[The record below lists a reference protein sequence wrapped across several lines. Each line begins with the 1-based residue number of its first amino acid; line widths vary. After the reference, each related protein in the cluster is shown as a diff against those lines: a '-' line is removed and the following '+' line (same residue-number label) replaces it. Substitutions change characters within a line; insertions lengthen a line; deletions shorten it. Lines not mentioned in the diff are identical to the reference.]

1 MTEAHPAGASPG
13 STLDVAKF
21 LQDLPFTR
29 FHVQLLLICSLVTF
43 FDGLDFSLIS
53 FTLPYLREE
62 MALTDEMTGFVSSA
76 AFLGQM
82 IGSLVGSYL
91 ADLYGRRPVIIW
103 CTILSAVLTFVTG
116 FANTPEMLIVLRLI
130 GGLAIGGLL
139 APAWSINIE
148 SMPAGMKARAVT
160 IIMLGFSF
168 GGAMAG
174 QVTNWLA
181 PQYGWEGVFFFCG
194 AATGVL
200 AIALLFTMPESA
212 RWMVAKNKPAALV
225 GPVLNR
231 FDPAADLKRYSAFRL
246 SDERQVS
253 ADNTEPFVLRT
264 RRFAWSVPADSPNP
278 LVRWLAK
285 FLKTMADLFKGSLAF
300 ITPIIWIT
308 YFFSSFA
315 IYLKASFGVLFME
328 ELDIA
333 RATAANLASI
343 GGMIGAIGGV
353 LLLWMTE
360 KRGPAWIAI
369 APLLGIPLALW
380 IGSGILLDGPLFVP
394 VILLGGIMIGTGH
407 AAVISITSIYYPS
420 AVRSTG
426 GGWASFMAKFAAVAA
441 PILGGYY
448 FLGSDAK
455 VLDGYLFT
463 GLCLAGVVIGL
474 LTLSIFAK
482 RLQAEQANDSPVS
495 QPATA

>member
-1 MTEAHPAGASPG
+1 
-13 STLDVAKF
+13 
-21 LQDLPFTR
+21 
-29 FHVQLLLICSLVTF
+29 
-43 FDGLDFSLIS
+43 
-53 FTLPYLREE
+53 
-62 MALTDEMTGFVSSA
+62 
-76 AFLGQM
+76 
-82 IGSLVGSYL
+82 
-91 ADLYGRRPVIIW
+91 
-103 CTILSAVLTFVTG
+103 VLTFVTG

-148 SMPAGMKARAVT
+148 SMPAGKRARAVT

-194 AATGVL
+194 ATTGVL
-200 AIALLFTMPESA
+200 AIALWFMMPESA
-212 RWMVAKNKPAALV
+212 RWMTAKGKPAAE
-225 GPVLNR
+225 VLPMLKR
-231 FDPAADLKRYSAFRL
+231 FDPGLQTARYTHVML
-246 SDERQVS
+246 SDER
-253 ADNTEPFVLRT
+253 DLRG
-264 RRFAWSVPADSPNP
+264 RVDPIAK
-278 LVRWLAK
+278 LVE
-285 FLKTMADLFKGSLAF
+285 LFRGSLAY
-300 ITPIIWIT
+300 ITPLIWIT

-328 ELDIA
+328 ELGIE
-333 RATAANLASI
+333 RVTAANLASI
-343 GGMIGAIGGV
+343 SGMIGAIGGV
-353 LLLWMTE
+353 LLLWFTE

-369 APLLGIPLALW
+369 APFLGIPLALW

-394 VILLGGIMIGTGH
+394 VILIGGIMIGTGH

-474 LTLSIFAK
+474 LVLSIYAR
-482 RLQAEQANDSPVS
+482 RLLAEQSAAAAAPV
-495 QPATA
+495 PATAGA

>member
-1 MTEAHPAGASPG
+1 MAQTIAGG
-13 STLDVAKF
+13 SGTDGRTLDVASF
-21 LQDLPFTR
+21 LAGLPFTR
-29 FHVQLLLICSLVTF
+29 FHVTLLIVSSLVTF

-53 FTLPYLREE
+53 FTLPYLR
-62 MALTDEMTGFVSSA
+62 DEMGLSDAMTGYVSSA
-76 AFLGQM
+76 AFAGQM

-91 ADLYGRRPVIIW
+91 ADIYGRRPVIIW

-148 SMPAGMKARAVT
+148 SMPAGKKARAVT

-200 AIALLFTMPESA
+200 ALTLFFLMPESA
-212 RWMVAKNKPAALV
+212 RWMTAKGKPVSEVMPALQ
-225 GPVLNR
+225 R
-231 FDPAADLKRYSAFRL
+231 FDPTLRAEAYDRVVL
-246 SDERQVS
+246 SDERDLGSRVS
-253 ADNTEPFVLRT
+253 PWAKSAELFRGT
-264 RRFAWSVPADSPNP
+264 
-278 LVRWLAK
+278 LAV
-285 FLKTMADLFKGSLAF
+285 
-300 ITPIIWIT
+300 ITPLIWIT

-328 ELDIA
+328 QLGID
-333 RATAANLASI
+333 RMTAANLASI

-353 LLLWMTE
+353 LLLWFTE
-360 KRGPAWIAI
+360 KRGPALIAI
-369 APLLGIPLALW
+369 APLLGVPLALW
-380 IGSGILLDGPLFVP
+380 IGSGTLVDGPLFIP
-394 VILLGGIMIGTGH
+394 VIMLGGIMIGAGH

-441 PILGGYY
+441 PILGGWY
-448 FLGSDAK
+448 FLGSDQA

-474 LTLSIFAK
+474 LVLAVYAR
-482 RLQAEQANDSPVS
+482 RLLAEQAIPADPAPV
-495 QPATA
+495 AA

>member
-1 MTEAHPAGASPG
+1 MSEAHSASAG

-21 LQDLPFTR
+21 LHGLPFTR
-29 FHVQLLLICSLVTF
+29 FHIQLLVICSLVTF

-53 FTLPYLREE
+53 FTLPYLR
-62 MALTDEMTGFVSSA
+62 DEMNLSDVMTGYVSSA

-103 CTILSAVLTFVTG
+103 CTVLSALLTFVTG

-139 APAWSINIE
+139 APAWSVNIE
-148 SMPAGMKARAVT
+148 AMPAGAKARAVT
-160 IIMLGFSF
+160 IIMLGFSA

-200 AIALLFTMPESA
+200 AIALFFTMPESA
-212 RWMVAKNKPAALV
+212 RWLAAKGRPAAEVIPILS
-225 GPVLNR
+225 R
-231 FDPAADLKRYSAFRL
+231 FDPSLRDKGYTHVTL
-246 SDERQVS
+246 SDERDLSGKVS
-253 ADNTEPFVLRT
+253 P
-264 RRFAWSVPADSPNP
+264 W
-278 LVRWLAK
+278 AK
-285 FLKTMADLFKGSLAF
+285 FAELFRGVLAW
-300 ITPIIWIT
+300 ITPLIWFT

-315 IYLKASFGVLFME
+315 IYLKASFGVLFLEQLGIERTM
-328 ELDIA
+328 
-333 RATAANLASI
+333 AANLSSI
-343 GGMIGAIGGV
+343 GGLIGAIGGV
-353 LLLWMTE
+353 LLLWLTE

-369 APLLGIPLALW
+369 APLLGVPLALW
-380 IGSGILLDGPLFVP
+380 IGSGTLLGGPLFIP
-394 VILLGGIMIGTGH
+394 VILIGAITIGTGH

-441 PILGGYY
+441 PLLGGYW
-448 FLGSDAK
+448 FLGSQQA

-463 GLCLAGVVIGL
+463 GLCLAGVVLGL
-474 LTLSIFAK
+474 LVLSVFAR
-482 RLQAEQANDSPVS
+482 RLEAEQAAAAPAG
-495 QPATA
+495 QPATAGA

>member
-1 MTEAHPAGASPG
+1 MSEVPPAGASSPG
-13 STLDVAKF
+13 STLDVARF
-21 LQDLPFTR
+21 LHGLPFTR
-29 FHVQLLLICSLVTF
+29 FHIQLLVICSLVTF

-62 MALTDEMTGFVSSA
+62 MNLTDAMTGYVSSA

-91 ADLYGRRPVIIW
+91 ADIYGRRPVIIW
-103 CTILSAVLTFVTG
+103 CTILSALLTFVTG

-148 SMPAGMKARAVT
+148 SMPAGAKARAVT

-212 RWMVAKNKPAALV
+212 RWMTAKGKPAADVIPILARFNPAVANV
-225 GPVLNR
+225 GYTAVV
-231 FDPAADLKRYSAFRL
+231 L
-246 SDERQVS
+246 SDERDLGDKVS
-253 ADNTEPFVLRT
+253 PWAKSMELFRG
-264 RRFAWSVPADSPNP
+264 A
-278 LVRWLAK
+278 LAY
-285 FLKTMADLFKGSLAF
+285 
-300 ITPIIWIT
+300 ITPIIWVT

-328 ELDIA
+328 ELGIE
-333 RATAANLASI
+333 RAMAANLASI

-353 LLLWMTE
+353 LLLWFTE

-369 APLLGIPLALW
+369 APLLGVPLALW
-380 IGSGILLDGPLFVP
+380 IGSGTLLGGPLFIP
-394 VILLGGIMIGTGH
+394 VILLGGITIGTGH

-441 PILGGYY
+441 PILGGWY
-448 FLGSDAK
+448 FLADQQA

-463 GLCLAGVVIGL
+463 GLCLAGVVLGL
-474 LTLSIFAK
+474 LVLSVFAK
-482 RLQAEQANDSPVS
+482 RLQAEQDAK
-495 QPATA
+495 TAGEAFA

>member
-1 MTEAHPAGASPG
+1 MANGIPAGAG
-13 STLDVAKF
+13 SGRGGTLDVAQF
-21 LQDLPFTR
+21 LHGLPFTR
-29 FHVQLLLICSLVTF
+29 FHIQLLVICSLVTF

-53 FTLPYLREE
+53 FTLPYLR
-62 MALTDEMTGFVSSA
+62 DEMSLSDVMTGYVSSA

-103 CTILSAVLTFVTG
+103 CTVLSALLTFVTG
-116 FANTPEMLIVLRLI
+116 FANTPEMLIALRLI

-148 SMPAGMKARAVT
+148 AMPAGAKARAVT

-200 AIALLFTMPESA
+200 ALALFFTMPESA
-212 RWMVAKNKPAALV
+212 RWMAAKGKPASEV
-225 GPVLNR
+225 IPVLGR
-231 FDPAADLKRYSAFRL
+231 FDPSLANKGYTAITL
-246 SDERQVS
+246 SDERDLGSKVS
-253 ADNTEPFVLRT
+253 PWAKSAELFRGT
-264 RRFAWSVPADSPNP
+264 
-278 LVRWLAK
+278 LAV
-285 FLKTMADLFKGSLAF
+285 
-300 ITPIIWIT
+300 ITPLIWIT

-328 ELDIA
+328 ELGIE
-333 RATAANLASI
+333 RAMAANLASI

-353 LLLWMTE
+353 LLLWATE

-369 APLLGIPLALW
+369 APFLGVPLALW
-380 IGSGILLDGPLFVP
+380 IGSGILLDGPLFIP
-394 VILLGGIMIGTGH
+394 VILIGSIMIGTGH

-448 FLGSDAK
+448 FLSDQQA

-463 GLCLAGVVIGL
+463 GLCLAGVVLGL
-474 LTLSIFAK
+474 LVLSVFAR
-482 RLQAEQANDSPVS
+482 RLLAEQSGEA
-495 QPATA
+495 PAGKPAAARA